1 MKGKCYKERRKENLE
16 LNIIK
21 NDDTHTIRI
30 NKMDIPNVKTYKI
43 ATSSSGETEIEL
55 KLKLDV
61 NASFIDMY
69 TST

>member
-1 MKGKCYKERRKENLE
+1 ME
-16 LNIIK
+16 LNIVK

-30 NKMDIPNVKTYKI
+30 DKMVIPNVKTYKI

-61 NASFIDMY
+61 NAIFIDMF
-69 TST
+69 TAS